1 MPIPKLFGTDEF
13 AQLVGLDDRS
23 VRRLVKQGILTRD
36 EKGFPP
42 AAIEQYIAHRER
54 AAEERRTAKPEQSSS
69 PSKPA
74 RRSTREKCR
83 KALISF
89 AVMLRRVWGG
99 GTRS

>member
-54 AAEERRTAKPEQSSS
+54 AAEERAGGGAYGKARAELVTEQ
-69 PSKPA
+69 A
-74 RRSTREKCR
+74 R
-83 KALISF
+83 KAKH
-89 AVMLRRVWGG
+89 AREVQEGA
-99 GTRS
+99 